1 MILKPVLDLMTFLE
15 GDKIPASFVNPSVQ
29 ECKERLQDIISFNDE
44 ILSNF
49 AKALIAQ
56 LDERLNSQYSILS
69 YA

>member
-1 MILKPVLDLMTFLE
+1 MILKPVLELMTFLE
-15 GDKIPASFVNPSVQ
+15 GDKTPASFVNPSVQ

-44 ILSNF
+44 ILLNF